1 MDFMSDENVRDI
13 GDTYMFGPSFLVAP
27 VYEYGARSRQ
37 VYFPECEGWYDFY
50 TSSFHEGG
58 VLEKVPA
65 PYGRMPLYVRAGSIL
80 PVGPDMQWSDEKP
93 AEVIDLYIYAGADG
107 SFTLYEDENVNYN
120 YEKGAY
126 AVIDFSY
133 DEASRTLK
141 IGKRRGEFPGML
153 KKRTF
158 NVIPVS
164 RQGKGRPVAVEYT
177 GEDISIII

>member
-1 MDFMSDENVRDI
+1 
-13 GDTYMFGPSFLVAP
+13 
-27 VYEYGARSRQ
+27 
-37 VYFPECEGWYDFY
+37 
-50 TSSFHEGG
+50 
-58 VLEKVPA
+58 
-65 PYGRMPLYVRAGSIL
+65 
-80 PVGPDMQWSDEKP
+80 MQWSDEKP

>member
-1 MDFMSDENVRDI
+1 
-13 GDTYMFGPSFLVAP
+13 
-27 VYEYGARSRQ
+27 
-37 VYFPECEGWYDFY
+37 
-50 TSSFHEGG
+50 
-58 VLEKVPA
+58 
-65 PYGRMPLYVRAGSIL
+65 
-80 PVGPDMQWSDEKP
+80 MQWSDEKP
-93 AEVIDLYIYAGADG
+93 AEVIDLYVYQGADG
-107 SFTLYEDENVNYN
+107 SFALYEDENVNYN

-126 AVIDFSY
+126 AVIDFNY